1 MGETNLVNEL
11 SGNSEFLI
19 NELIEEQKKLQ
30 KTTSDLLTAVNCST
44 PKVDNLKNSM
54 EQLIDEKFRGLG
66 KLIEQKLE
74 NSNATRQHEDGDSLK
89 AILKKGIIDL
99 KLMLSTAPKGITKKV
114 QILLFPEQD
123 AKLFYKI
130 VFGRW
135 FMWLAII
142 VFLHFLYNWAVHWS
156 DNNKEVRM
164 EQLQNDR
171 FTNAWNYLYKKSNKG
186 TRRLMDSAWVKSAGN

>member
-1 MGETNLVNEL
+1 MSETNVVNEF

-30 KTTSDLLTAVNCST
+30 KTSSDLLTAVNCST
-44 PKVDNLKNSM
+44 PKVDNLKNSL
-54 EQLIDEKFRGLG
+54 EQLIDEKFEGLE
-66 KLIEQKLE
+66 KLIKQKLE
-74 NSNATRQHEDGDSLK
+74 NSNSTSQDEDANSLK

-99 KLMLSTAPKGITKKV
+99 KLILSTSPKGITKKF

-142 VFLHFLYNWAVHWS
+142 VFLNFLYNWAVHWS
-156 DNNKEVRM
+156 DNNNNVRM
-164 EQLQNDR
+164 EQMQNDR
-171 FTNAWNYLYKKSNKG
+171 FTNAWNYLYKQSGKG
-186 TRRLMDSAWVKSAGN
+186 TRRLMDSAWLKSSNN

>member
-1 MGETNLVNEL
+1 MSETNVVNEF

-44 PKVDNLKNSM
+44 PKVDSLKNSM
-54 EQLIDEKFRGLG
+54 EQLIDEKFKGLE
-66 KLIEQKLE
+66 KLIGQKLE
-74 NSNATRQHEDGDSLK
+74 NSNATRQHEDENSLK

-99 KLMLSTAPKGITKKV
+99 KLILSTSPKSITKKF

-142 VFLHFLYNWAVHWS
+142 VFMHFLYNWAVHWS
-156 DNNKEVRM
+156 DNNREVSL
-164 EQLQNDR
+164 EQLQKDR
-171 FTNAWNYLYKKSNKG
+171 FTNAWNYLYKQSGKG

>member
-1 MGETNLVNEL
+1 MSETNVVNEF

-30 KTTSDLLTAVNCST
+30 NTTNDLLTAVNCST

-54 EQLIDEKFRGLG
+54 EQLIYEKFKGLE
-66 KLIEQKLE
+66 KLIAQKLE
-74 NSNATRQHEDGDSLK
+74 NSNNTSRQEDANSIH
-89 AILKKGIIDL
+89 AILKKGLIDL
-99 KLMLSTAPKGITKKV
+99 KLILSTSPKGITKKF

-135 FMWLAII
+135 FMWLAVI
-142 VFLHFLYNWAVHWS
+142 VFLNFLYNWAIHWS
-156 DNNKEVRM
+156 DNNKKVRM

-186 TRRLMDSAWVKSAGN
+186 TRRLMDSAWVKSGSK

>member
-1 MGETNLVNEL
+1 MGETNVVNEF

-54 EQLIDEKFRGLG
+54 EQLIDEKFKVLEN
-66 KLIEQKLE
+66 LIGQKLE
-74 NSNATRQHEDGDSLK
+74 NSSNTSQHEEADSLK

-99 KLMLSTAPKGITKKV
+99 KLVLSTSPKGITKKL

-135 FMWLAII
+135 FMWLAVI
-142 VFLHFLYNWAVHWS
+142 VFMHFLYNWAVHWS

-186 TRRLMDSAWVKSAGN
+186 TRKLMDSAWVKSAGN

>member
-1 MGETNLVNEL
+1 MSETNVVNEF

-54 EQLIDEKFRGLG
+54 EQLIDEKFRGLE
-66 KLIEQKLE
+66 KLFGQKLE
-74 NSNATRQHEDGDSLK
+74 SSSNTSQHEEADSLK
-89 AILKKGIIDL
+89 SILKKGIIDL
-99 KLMLSTAPKGITKKV
+99 KLMLSTSPKGITKKF

-135 FMWLAII
+135 FMWMVII
-142 VFLHFLYNWAVHWS
+142 VFLHFVYNWAVHWS
-156 DNNKEVRM
+156 DNNKEIRI

>member
-1 MGETNLVNEL
+1 MGETNEVNEF

-19 NELIEEQKKLQ
+19 NELIEEQRKLQ
-30 KTTSDLLTAVNCST
+30 KTTNDLLTAVNCST
-44 PKVDNLKNSM
+44 PKVDNLKNSV
-54 EQLIDEKFRGLG
+54 EQLIDGKFRGLEN
-66 KLIEQKLE
+66 LIGQKLE
-74 NSNATRQHEDGDSLK
+74 NSNVTRQDEYADSLK
-89 AILKKGIIDL
+89 SILQKGIIDL
-99 KLMLSTAPKGITKKV
+99 KLMLSTAPKGITKKF

-142 VFLHFLYNWAVHWS
+142 VFLHFLYDWAVHWS
-156 DNNKEVRM
+156 DNYKEVRM

-171 FTNAWNYLYKKSNKG
+171 FTNAWNYLYKQCNKG
-186 TRRLMDSAWVKSAGN
+186 TRRLMDSAWVKTAGN

>member
-1 MGETNLVNEL
+1 
-11 SGNSEFLI
+11 
-19 NELIEEQKKLQ
+19 
-30 KTTSDLLTAVNCST
+30 
-44 PKVDNLKNSM
+44 M
-54 EQLIDEKFRGLG
+54 EQLIDEKFNGLE

-74 NSNATRQHEDGDSLK
+74 NSNNTSQDEDANSLK

-99 KLMLSTAPKGITKKV
+99 KLMLSTSPKGITRKF

-142 VFLHFLYNWAVHWS
+142 VFMHFLYNWAVHWS

>member
-1 MGETNLVNEL
+1 MSETNVVNEF

-44 PKVDNLKNSM
+44 PKVDNLKNSV
-54 EQLIDEKFRGLG
+54 EQLIDERFKELERF
-66 KLIEQKLE
+66 IAQKLE
-74 NSNATRQHEDGDSLK
+74 NSNSTIRQEDENSLK

-99 KLMLSTAPKGITKKV
+99 KLMLSTAPKGITKKF

-142 VFLHFLYNWAVHWS
+142 VFLYFLYNWAVHWS
-156 DNNKEVRM
+156 NNNKEVRM

-171 FTNAWNYLYKKSNKG
+171 FTNAWNYLYKQSNKG

>member
-1 MGETNLVNEL
+1 MSETNVVNEF
-11 SGNSEFLI
+11 SGNSKFLI
-19 NELIEEQKKLQ
+19 NELIEEQKKSQ
-30 KTTSDLLTAVNCST
+30 KTSSDLLTAVNCST
-44 PKVDNLKNSM
+44 SKVDNLKNSL
-54 EQLIDEKFRGLG
+54 EQLIDEKFEGLE
-66 KLIEQKLE
+66 KLIDQKLE
-74 NSNATRQHEDGDSLK
+74 NSNNTSQDEDANSLK
-89 AILKKGIIDL
+89 AILKKGIVDL
-99 KLMLSTAPKGITKKV
+99 KLILSTSPKGFTKKF

-142 VFLHFLYNWAVHWS
+142 AFLHFLYNWAVHWS

-164 EQLQNDR
+164 EQLKNDR
-171 FTNAWNYLYKKSNKG
+171 FTNAWNYLYKQSNKG